1 MGTRKPDSDFPAKSK
16 CNSKGVFISTWN
28 RAVTMSSAAFYE
40 SLYPATA
47 AYLREAAPETYSA
60 TLAPPDAAA
69 SDLRIAGVTLRSPA
83 LLASGLSGVILGF
96 ALGARLLTRPGRKA
110 RGDFAWGFALLWFG
124 MACIVATAEACWC
137 DPTWPLR
144 DELYA
149 ASLSFT
155 ACACISAVA
164 GFLADALLIDDGDS
178 ETHGTL
184 LSATLFILIV
194 VTSATQRSAKSGN
207 RATSPAQVALEA
219 LVFVA
224 AIAVVPAGVR
234 RCVAPFAEKTT
245 ANTGAT
251 IAGRTRGW
259 CALAG
264 VSWVAAAAAPA
275 LDAQLC
281 ARLQGLAGAGPLAA
295 ALGWAAQVVAWGAM
309 GAQHESGRKVGM
321 EGVDGGREKRD

>member
-1 MGTRKPDSDFPAKSK
+1 
-16 CNSKGVFISTWN
+16 
-28 RAVTMSSAAFYE
+28 MSSATFYE
-40 SLYPATA
+40 SLYPATV
-47 AYLREAAPETYSA
+47 AYLREAAPETYR
-60 TLAPPDAAA
+60 TLAPPDATAE
-69 SDLRIAGVTLRSPA
+69 SSNLRVVGVTLRSPA
-83 LLASGLSGVILGF
+83 LLACGLSGVILGF

-124 MACIVATAEACWC
+124 MACVVATAEACWC

-164 GFLADALLIDDGDS
+164 GFLADALLVDDGDS

-194 VTSATQRSAKSGN
+194 VTSATQRSAASGD
-207 RATSPAQVALEA
+207 RAHSPAQAALEA

-224 AIAVVPAGVR
+224 ALAVVPAGVR

-245 ANTGAT
+245 GNTAT
-251 IAGRTRGW
+251 IAGAGRTRGW

-264 VSWVAAAAAPA
+264 VSWAVAAAAPA

-281 ARLQGLAGAGPLAA
+281 ASLEGFAAAGPFAA

-309 GAQHESGRKVGM
+309 GAQHESGRRIGM
-321 EGVDGGREKRD
+321 EVVDGGREKRD

>member
-1 MGTRKPDSDFPAKSK
+1 MGGHENLTRTSRQKEIAVIRSS
-16 CNSKGVFISTWN
+16 CEVHNES
-28 RAVTMSSAAFYE
+28 RRVTMSSAAFYE

-47 AYLREAAPETYSA
+47 AYLREAAPETYRA
-60 TLAPPDAAA
+60 TLAPPNAVE
-69 SDLRIAGVTLRSPA
+69 SNLRMGLRSPA
-83 LLASGLSGVILGF
+83 LLASGVSGAILGF

-164 GFLADALLIDDGDS
+164 GFLADAHLIDDGDS

-207 RATSPAQVALEA
+207 RAASPAQVALEA

-224 AIAVVPAGVR
+224 ALVVVPAGVR
-234 RCVAPFAEKTT
+234 RCVAPFAETT
-245 ANTGAT
+245 TENTGAT
-251 IAGRTRGW
+251 IDGRTRRW

-264 VSWVAAAAAPA
+264 VSWVMAAAAPA

-281 ARLQGLAGAGPLAA
+281 VRLEGLAGSGPLAA

-309 GAQHESGRKVGM
+309 GAQHESGRKIGM
-321 EGVDGGREKRD
+321 QVVDGGHVKRD